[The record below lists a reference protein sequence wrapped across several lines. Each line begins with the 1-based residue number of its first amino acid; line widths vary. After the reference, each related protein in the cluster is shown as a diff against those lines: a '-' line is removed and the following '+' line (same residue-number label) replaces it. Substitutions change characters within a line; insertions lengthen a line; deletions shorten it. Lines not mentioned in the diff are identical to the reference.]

1 MDDKQ
6 TQCKQIVA
14 YIREKGCITSLEAYQ
29 KLKVT
34 QLAARITDLESAG
47 FVFAKPRLKVGN
59 CKNPITHY
67 SIAESGFE
75 PWYVE
80 DEGWWEECDDD

>member
-6 TQCKQIVA
+6 SQCKRIVA
-14 YIREKGCITSLEAYQ
+14 YIREKGCITSLDAYQ

-47 FVFAKPRLKVGN
+47 FVFIRPRYKVAD
-59 CKNPITHY
+59 CKNPVTHY
-67 SIAESGFE
+67 SI
-75 PWYVE
+75 VE
-80 DEGWWEECDDD
+80 NGVEV

>member
-1 MDDKQ
+1 MSDKQ

-14 YIREKGCITSLEAYQ
+14 YIREKGHITSLEAYQ

-47 FVFAKPRLKVGN
+47 FVFVRPRYKVAD
-59 CKNPITHY
+59 CKNPVTHY
-67 SIAESGFE
+67 SI
-75 PWYVE
+75 VE
-80 DEGWWEECDDD
+80 NGVEV

>member
-1 MDDKQ
+1 MSDKQ

-47 FVFAKPRLKVGN
+47 FVFARPRYKVAA
-59 CKNPITHY
+59 CKNPVTHY
-67 SIAESGFE
+67 SI
-75 PWYVE
+75 VE
-80 DEGWWEECDDD
+80 NGVEV

>member
-6 TQCKQIVA
+6 SQCKRIVE

-47 FVFAKPRLKVGN
+47 FVFVRPRYKVAD
-59 CKNPITHY
+59 CKNPVTHY
-67 SIAESGFE
+67 SI
-75 PWYVE
+75 VE
-80 DEGWWEECDDD
+80 NGVEV

>member
-14 YIREKGCITSLEAYQ
+14 YIREKGHITSLEAYQ

-34 QLAARITDLESAG
+34 QLAA
-47 FVFAKPRLKVGN
+47 
-59 CKNPITHY
+59 CKNPVTHY
-67 SIAESGFE
+67 SI
-75 PWYVE
+75 VE
-80 DEGWWEECDDD
+80 NGVEV